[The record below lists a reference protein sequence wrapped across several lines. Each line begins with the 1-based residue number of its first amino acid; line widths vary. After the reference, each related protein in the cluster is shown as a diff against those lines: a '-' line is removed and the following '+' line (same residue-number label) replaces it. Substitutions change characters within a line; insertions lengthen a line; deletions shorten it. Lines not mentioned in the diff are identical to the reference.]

1 MQFVHSKLFLS
12 CHVSLPLLIIL
23 PCPLRVYVCQVSYEH
38 GRSSYVFMISTVM
51 PYLQDSISQYASPVT
66 DSYISFVP

>member
-23 PCPLRVYVCQVSYEH
+23 PCPLRVYVCRVSYE
-38 GRSSYVFMISTVM
+38 RSSYVFMISTVM
-51 PYLQDSISQYASPVT
+51 PYLQDSISQYDSPVT